1 MIRYMTASTSPI
13 LVYGIANCDTVKK
26 ARAWLIANGAAHEFI
41 DYKKQAPSHALL
53 AAWAQ
58 RLGWQALLNTRGTT
72 WRQLSDEE
80 RSGVTD
86 AASASALMRAQPSLI
101 RRPVVQWQS
110 GEVSVGFDPA
120 AWQARLDT
128 RGAPTGLA

>member
-1 MIRYMTASTSPI
+1 MIRCMTASTSPI

-26 ARAWLIANGAAHEFI
+26 ARAWLTANGATHEFI

-72 WRQLSDEE
+72 WRRLDPATQA
-80 RSGVTD
+80 GVNN
-86 AASASALMRAQPSLI
+86 AGSALSLMLAQPSLI
-101 RRPVVQWQS
+101 RRPAVLWPS
-110 GEVSVGFDPA
+110 GELTLGFEPA
-120 AWQARLDT
+120 AWQTRL
-128 RGAPTGLA
+128 RPGSAPRA